1 MFVSLKRKEKIM
13 NNIIIGNIIS
23 FIAALFMMLSCIV
36 NDRNRVF
43 MLQFF
48 NSFLLAVASWFFAS
62 YAGIAALLISSVRNY
77 IVSKDKFTKNV
88 MIIFLVMSVILGAAV
103 NNRGFIGLI
112 PIIATVQYTLCS
124 YYVKGVK
131 ETRYSI
137 WANLFMWI
145 IYSFSI
151 LDFSTALSDL
161 TTLIIN
167 TLSIIKHRGRKE
179 ASENVSFDEFD
190 YTTEEI

>member
-1 MFVSLKRKEKIM
+1 M

-23 FIAALFMMLSCIV
+23 FIAALFMISSCIV
-36 NDRNRVF
+36 NDRSRVF

-48 NSFLLAVASWFFAS
+48 NSFLLGIASWFFAS
-62 YAGIAALLISSVRNY
+62 YAGIAALLISSVRNF

-88 MIIFLVMSVILGAAV
+88 MIVFLILSVTLGVAV

-145 IYSFSI
+145 VYSFSI
-151 LDFSTALSDL
+151 LDFSTALSDS

-167 TLSIIKHRGRKE
+167 TISIIKHRDSERSMEDIKE
-179 ASENVSFDEFD
+179 NITFDDFD
-190 YTTEEI
+190 YASDKI